1 MTAKDVEATRILT
14 LIFHGP
20 CRPKSIGPLP
30 SCSTTSP
37 NAFQYGLSVLVLIK
51 NIQST
56 PRLSKPTA
64 FSANHGGHLWDIRLY
79 PRHQDAEDS
88 MERVATKFETI
99 ENMIDRM
106 QEVIVALDDKLLNLI
121 GGLIGKLT
129 PYETEGGPTEFYT
142 GN

>member
-1 MTAKDVEATRILT
+1 
-14 LIFHGP
+14 
-20 CRPKSIGPLP
+20 
-30 SCSTTSP
+30 
-37 NAFQYGLSVLVLIK
+37 
-51 NIQST
+51 
-56 PRLSKPTA
+56 
-64 FSANHGGHLWDIRLY
+64 
-79 PRHQDAEDS
+79 

-142 GN
+142 GNLSFLYPVRSSFLYFYYDTLNTSISGVKSGWTPL

>member
-1 MTAKDVEATRILT
+1 M
-14 LIFHGP
+14 
-20 CRPKSIGPLP
+20 
-30 SCSTTSP
+30 
-37 NAFQYGLSVLVLIK
+37 
-51 NIQST
+51 
-56 PRLSKPTA
+56 
-64 FSANHGGHLWDIRLY
+64 WDIRLY

-106 QEVIVALDDKLLNLI
+106 QEVIVALDDKLLDLI
-121 GGLIGKLT
+121 GGLIGKRT